1 MKEIKIN
8 AVFGKK
14 SEIKGKPNFP
24 ILSLTDGEEEWYLMP
39 FRSYCMSINASEDG
53 DGLELASTRA
63 IPFADLKWVSNLMKV
78 EYLRTSAATCIYEF
92 CNGQNAIFADKTKF
106 DWQPDTA
113 FREFIKA
120 SFKYIWP
127 DEEWPYID

>member
-14 SEIKGKPNFP
+14 SEIKGKPEFP

-39 FRSYCMSINASEDG
+39 FRSYCMSINTSEDG
-53 DGLELASTRA
+53 DGFECASTRPIMMNVFDNMPELVKA
-63 IPFADLKWVSNLMKV
+63 EW
-78 EYLRTSAATCIYEF
+78 LRTAAATCIYEF
-92 CNGQNAIFADKTKF
+92 CHGQNAIFADKTKF
-106 DWQPDTA
+106 DWNPDSA
-113 FREFIKA
+113 FREFIKN

-127 DEEWPYID
+127 NAEWPYID